1 MLDIPISIWD
11 DLPMAKR
18 GGRVHIAVTRRHY
31 KGSEY
36 TTTLLRRSYR
46 EGGKVKN
53 ETVGNLSHLEEWMI
67 DGLRAMLAGRR
78 LVDLDEEFE
87 IVRSL
92 PHGHVAA
99 VLGVL
104 RDLDLER
111 LICRERCR
119 ERDLCV
125 AMICQRLLEP
135 GSKLSMTR
143 LVHQTT
149 LAEELSLGE
158 VSEAEL
164 LAAMDWLYARQERI
178 ETALARRHL
187 QGEGFVLYDL
197 SSSYLEGRRCELAA
211 VGYSRDGKPGKP
223 QITYGLCCAPEG
235 QPISIEVHKGNTG
248 DPTTLGPAV
257 ERVKDTFGIE
267 HVVFVGD
274 RGMLTDA
281 RVKVLKEQGV
291 GFITALRAPQIQKL
305 TLAPNFQLSL
315 FDEQGLCEVSSPEF
329 PGERLVVCR
338 NPAVAVERARKREEL
353 LALTEKDLEQV
364 KQMVQGPRGKLKHAS
379 AGKIGERA
387 GRVVNKRKMAKHFTL
402 EIADQS
408 FSYERN
414 QAQIDE
420 EALLD
425 GIYVL
430 RTQEPQTRIGSAAV
444 VRAYKQLKVNE
455 RTFKVMKTP
464 LEIRPIHHRLEDR
477 VRAHA
482 FLCMLAAYA
491 EFELSRRLAPMLFY
505 DDTPLSPADP
515 VAPARRSPQAA
526 AKAGTARTAN
536 GHVAHS
542 LEDLLNDLGTLCRNT
557 IQIANSPATF
567 TRLTTP
573 TELQTSAFELIGVKP
588 GK

>member
-1 MLDIPISIWD
+1 MP
-11 DLPMAKR
+11 KR
-18 GGRVHIAVTRRHY
+18 GGRVHIAKTRRHY
-31 KGSEY
+31 KGKEY

-53 ETVGNLSHLEEWMI
+53 ETVGNLSHLEAWMI

-78 LVDLDEEFE
+78 LVDLDREFE

-111 LICRERCR
+111 LISRERCR
-119 ERDLCV
+119 ERDVCV
-125 AMICQRLLEP
+125 AMVCQRLLAP
-135 GSKLSMTR
+135 CSKLSMTR

-158 VSEAEL
+158 VTEAEL
-164 LAAMDWLYARQERI
+164 LSAMDWLYGRQSRI

-197 SSSYLEGRRCELAA
+197 SSSYLEGRCCELAA
-211 VGYSRDGKPGKP
+211 IGYSRDGKPGKP
-223 QITYGLCCAPEG
+223 QISYGLCCAPDG

-248 DPTTLGPAV
+248 DPTTLHPAV

-274 RGMLTDA
+274 RGMITDA

-305 TLAPNFQLSL
+305 TVAPNFQLSL

-338 NPAVAVERARKREEL
+338 NPAVAAERARKRQEL
-353 LALTEKDLEQV
+353 LALTEQDLEQV
-364 KQMVQGPRGKLKHAS
+364 KQMVHGPRGKLKHAD
-379 AGKIGERA
+379 AGKIGQRA
-387 GRVVNKRKMAKHFTL
+387 GRVINKRKMAKHFTL
-402 EIADQS
+402 EIADGS
-408 FSYERN
+408 FGYQRN

-455 RTFKVMKTP
+455 HAFRQMKTP
-464 LEIRPIHHRLEDR
+464 LEIRPVYHRLEDR

-482 FLCMLAAYA
+482 FLCMLACYVQ
-491 EFELSRRLAPMLFY
+491 FELTRRLAPMLFT
-505 DDTPLSPADP
+505 DDTPLAPTDP

-526 AKAGTARTAN
+526 AKAGSARTAD
-536 GHVAHS
+536 GQVTHS
-542 LEDLLNDLGTLCRNT
+542 LDDLLTDLGTLCRNT
-557 IQIANSPATF
+557 IQIGNSPATF

-573 TELQTSAFELIGVKP
+573 TELQASAFEHLGINP